1 MRSSCGETLGWSGLG
16 AGECGQETGGS
27 ALLPLSPLRSLVK
40 KYLPKRPAK
49 DDPEF
54 K

>member
-1 MRSSCGETLGWSGLG
+1 MDATEDAPGARGSGG
-16 AGECGQETGGS
+16 RTAGS

-49 DDPEF
+49 DDPES

>member
-1 MRSSCGETLGWSGLG
+1 MRSSCGEPLGWSGPG
-16 AGECGQETGGS
+16 AGGLRVEAGGS

-40 KYLPKRPAK
+40 KYLPKRPTK